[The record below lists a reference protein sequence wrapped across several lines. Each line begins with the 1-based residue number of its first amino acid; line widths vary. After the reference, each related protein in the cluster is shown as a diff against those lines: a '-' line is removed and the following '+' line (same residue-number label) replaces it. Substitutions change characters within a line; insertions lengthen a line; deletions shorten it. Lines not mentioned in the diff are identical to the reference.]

1 MRAVFLIDRVVPA
14 LLSLCAAFAACAAD
28 SSLIGREAPD
38 FALRAMIGENVRLS
52 EARGQVVVL
61 SFYGSRCNPCRAQ
74 LAELDAVYRTYGPAG
89 LTVYGISIDDDQG
102 DAKEFSTSVGVG
114 FPMLADPEKA
124 VGREYGVDRLPT
136 IVIVDRAGKVRYVH
150 RDPKSRREP
159 VYVRELR
166 RLLDE

>member
-1 MRAVFLIDRVVPA
+1 MIDRAVPA
-14 LLSLCAAFAACAAD
+14 LLSLCAAFAVCAAD
-28 SSLIGREAPD
+28 SPLIGHEAPD
-38 FALRAMIGENVRLS
+38 FALRAMVGENVRLS

-74 LAELDAVYRTYGPAG
+74 LAELDAVHRTYGPAG
-89 LTVYGISIDDDQG
+89 LTVYGISIDDDPQE
-102 DAKEFSTSVGVG
+102 AREFSMRVGVG
-114 FPMLADPEKA
+114 FPMLADPQKT
-124 VGREYGVDRLPT
+124 VGREYAVDRLPT

-150 RDPKSRREP
+150 RDPKSRSEP